1 MVIWIRSGKHF
12 RQARPKTWPIAW
24 PANRK
29 KGPSLAPEADPSTSP
44 PAGALDPEL
53 ARVVQAWPE
62 LPAPLKAA
70 VVALVASAAPSS
82 NPPRLR

>member
-1 MVIWIRSGKHF
+1 MNASEKGWDGTTTGPAALPQFS
-12 RQARPKTWPIAW
+12 ARESQKA
-24 PANRK
+24 
-29 KGPSLAPEADPSTSP
+29 PSLAPEADPSTSP

-70 VVALVASAAPSS
+70 VVALVAGAATAS
-82 NPPRLR
+82 NPP